1 MATRRALVIG
11 GSLGG
16 LLAANLLRNTGWDVI
31 VFERNAEDLTGRGA
45 GISTHPQ
52 LIDILH
58 RVGIDFDESMG
69 IKVDT
74 VICLDKSGK
83 TYLETKTARTMSSWG
98 RLYRSLRDPLSDE
111 SYRLG
116 MSLRRVE
123 QDAQSVTAVFADG
136 SRVSGDL
143 LVGADGVRSTVREQ
157 FLPDIEPNYAGY
169 VAWRAMLDESDVPAD
184 IRAEIFERYT
194 FCLPEG
200 ELFLAYPVPGR
211 NNETQAGRR
220 AYNIVW
226 YRPTDRDTTL
236 ADLCTDATGRR
247 HGTAIPP
254 PLIRPEVTAGIKAT
268 ARALVAPQV
277 AEIFARTPQP
287 FFQPIFDLESPRTVF
302 GRVALLGDA
311 AFVARPHVGAG
322 VTKAALDAASLAD
335 ATAGDD
341 IGGGLLRYQSAQ
353 QPFGS
358 GLVAL
363 GREEGAY
370 LSAQLKPRDQR
381 TQAELH
387 RDIKDVLH
395 AHNSRSEN
403 LRSVLVGSRRA
414 S

>member
-220 AYNIVW
+220 AYNVVW

-236 ADLCTDATGRR
+236 VDLCTDATGRR

-254 PLIRPEVTAGIKAT
+254 PLIRPEITAGIKAT